1 MSEPMRNLYYGS
13 YSLPPYYAT
22 WSWSVFAQTTALPVA
37 TLVGITLLGLLRKM
51 GHTPL
56 EFLRHETSKGGVK
69 RGFALPERLSFT
81 TRFRLR
87 VFLRNLG
94 NFATLFVG
102 IGFASMLLL
111 FSLAFCR
118 P

>member
-1 MSEPMRNLYYGS
+1 MRNLYYGS

-56 EFLRHETSKGGVK
+56 EF
-69 RGFALPERLSFT
+69 FAPRDQQG
-81 TRFRLR
+81 RR
-87 VFLRNLG
+87 
-94 NFATLFVG
+94 
-102 IGFASMLLL
+102 
-111 FSLAFCR
+111 
-118 P
+118 